1 MFITKIVYD
10 FLYFYLRYKVFR
22 YWNTLSIYT
31 MSSIPVQWSSLF
43 IPYLHPSY
51 TLESL
56 KEIFESKYNIGK
68 IKRIDFVRSPNQI
81 SAFVH
86 FDTWYLNEFT
96 LFLREWLE
104 TKGKYNLED
113 YRTYIRKKHTE
124 HASCIGCQGRYI
136 DYEFVDDIPL
146 LIQKTKSR
154 PICVLQ
160 ETTADPQ
167 DTEIQ
172 HIRNT
177 LEKYERRIELLED
190 VVTSLSSSPR

>member
-1 MFITKIVYD
+1 MI

-22 YWNTLSIYT
+22 YWTPLPIYT

-68 IKRIDFVRSPNQI
+68 IKRIDFVRSPTQI

-113 YRTYIRKKHTE
+113 YRTYIRQKQTE

-160 ETTADPQ
+160 EATADPH

-172 HIRNT
+172 LIRNT
-177 LEKYERRIELLED
+177 LEKHERRIELLED
-190 VVTSLSSSPR
+190 VVSSLSHNR